1 MLLYA
6 RCMIANDISSDS
18 NAFLSAEK
26 LIACLIFPSIT
37 LDHCILSFNSN
48 SSLIWIFEDDEYIA
62 FRNVLHFSLNLIF
75 NSFCEFCIESSF
87 SIRRD
92 LVNLYVWNTFF
103 SLTLF
108 KKVVQNWFLI
118 SFIASWYE
126 FRICTISAHASS
138 FLHLF
143 QVRFFD
149 NSVFHISMSSLFHQ
163 SFDFAHIRCL
173 NTNNFTVFLMHS
185 VK

>member
-6 RCMIANDISSDS
+6 RCMITNDISSDLS
-18 NAFLSAEK
+18 AFLSAEK
-26 LIACLIFPSIT
+26 LIACLIFSSIT
-37 LDHCILSFNSN
+37 LDYCILSFDSN
-48 SSLIWIFEDDEYIA
+48 SFLIWIFKDDEYIA
-62 FRNVLHFSLNLIF
+62 FRNVSHFSLNLIF
-75 NSFCEFCIESSF
+75 NSFCKFYIKDSF
-87 SIRRD
+87 LIKRD
-92 LVNLYVWNTFF
+92 LMNLYVWNTSF

-108 KKVVQNWFLI
+108 KKLIQNWFLI
-118 SFIASWYE
+118 SFITSWYE
-126 FRICTISAHASS
+126 FCICIISAHASS

-143 QVRFFD
+143 QIRFFD
-149 NSVFHISMSSLFHQ
+149 NNVFCILMNSLFHQ

>member
-1 MLLYA
+1 
-6 RCMIANDISSDS
+6 MIMNDISFDS
-18 NAFLSAEK
+18 SAFLNAEK
-26 LIACLIFPSIT
+26 LIACLISSLIT

-48 SSLIWIFEDDEYIA
+48 SLLIWIFKDDEYIA
-62 FRNVLHFSLNLIF
+62 FRNVSHFSLNSIF
-75 NSFCEFCIESSF
+75 NSFCKFCIKGSF
-87 SIRRD
+87 LIRRD

-103 SLTLF
+103 SSTLF
-108 KKVVQNWFLI
+108 KKLIQNWFLI

-126 FRICTISAHASS
+126 FRICTISAHTSS

-143 QVRFFD
+143 QICFFD
-149 NSVFHISMSSLFHQ
+149 DSVFHISMSLLFYQ